1 MMNSKTTR
9 KWAQI
14 FGVAGLLL
22 AADTSQAYVDVRVS
36 IKFILDV
43 NGNRPAFGNLN
54 TDAEINSE
62 LDWAN
67 AILSGVISEF
77 RISEIQF
84 IELSGVSQWYNS
96 SATNTN
102 RDNLRNAAQADPAT
116 YHWRNDAINIY
127 INAGSGSAISDF
139 PPNNN
144 MILMNQSCGN
154 TPSCILHELGHSF
167 NLLHTHEP
175 CCTNQDYCADTLQDD
190 SSWTSKDQA
199 AQANFGLNFNQLNAA
214 QQDQI
219 NLMWN
224 NVMSYHVNEPQLRFS
239 ACQMSRTS
247 STNDSDRTWML
258 SKWPVYVMDVF
269 SFFPNGRWGSPYRT
283 VEAAAASGTLNG
295 RVMVLQQDSYQ
306 PPATVFIG
314 TGSPGD
320 NVEMVTRSGTSTIEA
335 VQLHDLPVD
344 LSKSSTPEVAQYVR
358 EMQTE
363 DTAARKLM
371 HEAED
376 AAKGVVTEEARA
388 AILREA
394 EAKAKVHRIR
404 SIALLQQAERFAAGK
419 ELLAIQFELAQ
430 RFRDSGNCR
439 EASHYFDLVAN
450 NTTQERLKARAEYE
464 SRNCGLIYP
473 KHLRNKQQS
482 VGDSGD

>member
-9 KWAQI
+9 KWTQI

-22 AADTSQAYVDVRVS
+22 AASTSQAYVDVRVS

-344 LSKSSTPEVAQYVR
+344 LSKSSTPEVAQNVR

-464 SRNCGLIYP
+464 SRNCGLISP